1 MILVI
6 GGASQGKLEF
16 VRSTWDIA
24 SANITDGGTC
34 SFEEAFQRPV
44 LDHLHLLIR
53 RLQEAGHDVRRFVTD
68 GIGQHPDMILI
79 CDELSSAVVPVLK
92 DDREMQEVTG
102 RVLCTAA
109 QKAAKVYRVFYS
121 VPVLIKGEEHE

>member
-6 GGASQGKLEF
+6 GGGSQGKLEF
-16 VRSTWDIA
+16 VRSRWDIA

-34 SFEEAFQRPV
+34 TFEEAFQHPV

-53 RLQEAGHDVRRFVTD
+53 RLQEAGLDARKFIAD
-68 GIGQHPDMILI
+68 GIEQHPDMILI

-92 DDREMQEVTG
+92 DDREMQETTG
-102 RVLCTAA
+102 RILCAAA
-109 QKAAKVYRVFYS
+109 QKAAKVYRVFCS
-121 VPVLIKGEEHE
+121 IPVLIKGEEHE